1 MKYNSQNKKSSY
13 YKDIDM
19 IVHLRGK
26 EIFDFFNSPEIN
38 LKTKVYIYND
48 IESLVSGLKKRGF
61 AKDPDYMCA
70 CFKDED
76 NSLNFFEPKN
86 NPSENEWSKEEYETV
101 IFHELIHAV
110 QYNLFGSA
118 PEWLC
123 EGIAKYLDGS
133 YSKGINW
140 LLNNRI
146 NKKSIPKQIEIEKEF
161 GLHDYNSYD
170 YAFLMVSYLIETLG
184 KDAFV
189 NLLNNP
195 NKLSDIKNN
204 LLENSIEYYN
214 KKYY

>member
-1 MKYNSQNKKSSY
+1 
-13 YKDIDM
+13 
-19 IVHLRGK
+19 
-26 EIFDFFNSPEIN
+26 
-38 LKTKVYIYND
+38 
-48 IESLVSGLKKRGF
+48 
-61 AKDPDYMCA
+61 MCA